1 MVVLRRFL
9 ALVFLIGCCTA
20 LVHCAK
26 RGTPGGGPKDT
37 DPPILVRAD
46 PDNFTVNFNEKQIRL
61 DFDEFITLV
70 DVQNQLI
77 ISPPLKYTP
86 EINPQGGASKTI
98 ELIFKDTLR
107 ENTTYTINFGQSIV
121 DFNERNP
128 NPFFTYVFSTGPYI
142 DSLTLKGVV
151 KDALNKLADQ
161 FISVMLYELDS
172 TYTDST
178 IYQRPPNYMTN
189 TLDSS
194 TVFELKNLREGKYL
208 LVGVKDEGKNNLFNP
223 DTDKVAFLED
233 TIQIPTDTT
242 YLLKMFKELPEYQA
256 LNPSLVAANRIL
268 FGIQGLDKDVFIE
281 PLSQFPD
288 SVRTMVRQQPGKDSL
303 DFWFTPY
310 ETDSL
315 QFRIIKQGI
324 NRIDTFTVRTRSLPA
339 DTLQLRPSHGGN
351 LPFEETFYLGA
362 NTPLVEADSSK
373 VDVTLNDSIPHP
385 HQVRLDTAENR
396 LYIEFEKEA
405 RSSYRVSL
413 QEGALVDFF
422 EQTNDSTV
430 FNLNTGSYADL
441 GNLNVV
447 IEGEPAYPVIVQLT
461 NEQGKVLRESYL
473 TEEAA
478 VYFPNLQPGSYTLRL
493 IEDENGNRQWDT
505 GSYLQRRQPENVI
518 YYPQPIE
525 IRANWELEQ
534 TFTIPE

>member
-1 MVVLRRFL
+1 M
-9 ALVFLIGCCTA
+9 
-20 LVHCAK
+20 
-26 RGTPGGGPKDT
+26 
-37 DPPILVRAD
+37 
-46 PDNFTVNFNEKQIRL
+46 
-61 DFDEFITLV
+61 
-70 DVQNQLI
+70 
-77 ISPPLKYTP
+77 
-86 EINPQGGASKTI
+86 
-98 ELIFKDTLR
+98 
-107 ENTTYTINFGQSIV
+107 
-121 DFNERNP
+121 
-128 NPFFTYVFSTGPYI
+128 
-142 DSLTLKGVV
+142 
-151 KDALNKLADQ
+151 
-161 FISVMLYELDS
+161 
-172 TYTDST
+172 
-178 IYQRPPNYMTN
+178 
-189 TLDSS
+189 
-194 TVFELKNLREGKYL
+194 
-208 LVGVKDEGKNNLFNP
+208 
-223 DTDKVAFLED
+223 
-233 TIQIPTDTT
+233 
-242 YLLKMFKELPEYQA
+242 
-256 LNPSLVAANRIL
+256 
-268 FGIQGLDKDVFIE
+268 
-281 PLSQFPD
+281 
-288 SVRTMVRQQPGKDSL
+288 
-303 DFWFTPY
+303 
-310 ETDSL
+310 
-315 QFRIIKQGI
+315 
-324 NRIDTFTVRTRSLPA
+324 
-339 DTLQLRPSHGGN
+339 
-351 LPFEETFYLGA
+351 PFEETFYLGA

-441 GNLNVV
+441 GNLSVV

-478 VYFPNLQPGSYTLRL
+478 VNFPNLQPGSYTLRL